1 MECITYDRIHR
12 LGQTRPCKVTKMIM
26 EGTIEEKILKIQERK
41 LALSRMSLG
50 KETPE
55 QLRKWKEEQ
64 MVMLF
69 DL

>member
-1 MECITYDRIHR
+1 
-12 LGQTRPCKVTKMIM
+12 MIM